1 MTSRILDRIRRSY
14 QTATSDLYIEQ
25 LCTSW
30 ILPTWLLGTV
40 RAIFSVYAF
49 TTLFYIIGYR
59 IAIGQAEGV
68 QQSFSYFTVLGY
80 WGLAFYNAFA
90 SLHTASYSIREK
102 ALLQSWPAPL
112 KYLHSVFYATVTVFP
127 FIVTAVYW
135 AVLSKDAFVSQF
147 STWSNISEH
156 AMNSA
161 FAFVELALPRSQPHP
176 WINLAP
182 LILLLALYLSLA
194 YLTHETEG
202 IYVYDF
208 LDPSNGSGSVTG
220 YCFAI
225 LAACIVIF
233 IVVRYLQL
241 LRQWL
246 AEQKLGTARLAS
258 TRHDTESLELAH
270 VVSSDEKPKCGR

>member
-1 MTSRILDRIRRSY
+1 MTARVLDRIRRSY
-14 QTATSDLYIEQ
+14 QSATTDLYIEQ

-40 RAIFSVYAF
+40 RAILSVYAF

-80 WGLAFYNAFA
+80 WGLAFYFAFA
-90 SLHTASYSIREK
+90 ALHTTSYALREK
-102 ALLQSWPAPL
+102 ALLQSWPTWL

-176 WINLAP
+176 WTNLAP
-182 LILLLALYLSLA
+182 LIFILALYLSLA

-208 LDPSNGSGSVTG
+208 LDPSNGSGSVAG

-233 IVVRYLQL
+233 VVVRYLQL

-246 AEQKLGTARLAS
+246 TENKFGTVRLAS
-258 TRHDTESLELAH
+258 TGRDIESMELSN
-270 VVSSDEKPKCGR
+270 VVDFDAKHSQG